1 MVSAN
6 KLVVLSALL
15 LAGVGCA
22 TQKSVDDL
30 NARVTKLESKR
41 AEDKANLRSAI
52 DSADGDR
59 INCRAIA
66 EKRLNS
72 WLQNNG
78 TPVKG
83 KPGIYNASVD
93 GIKQAQAAED
103 RADGDCQKEYEDAV
117 QAAKLKYSE

>member
-1 MVSAN
+1 MVSGKRLAR
-6 KLVVLSALL
+6 LSTLL

-41 AEDKANLRSAI
+41 SEDKADLRSAI

-66 EKRLNS
+66 EKHFNS
-72 WLQNNG
+72 WLENNG

-83 KPGIYNASVD
+83 KSGIYNASVE
-93 GIKQAQAAED
+93 GIKQAQAAQD
-103 RADGDCQKEYEDAV
+103 RADADCQKEYEDAV